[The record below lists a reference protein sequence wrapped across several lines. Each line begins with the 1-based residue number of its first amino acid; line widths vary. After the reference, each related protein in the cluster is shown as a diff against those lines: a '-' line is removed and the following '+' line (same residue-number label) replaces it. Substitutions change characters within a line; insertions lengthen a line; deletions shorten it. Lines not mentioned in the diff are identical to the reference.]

1 MISIRYRGEELTD
14 EELMEIYNNLHI
26 TNHARE
32 RLNSRIPVDLKQLFE
47 SPLIAYFNTDG
58 SVNVAY
64 DVYNYLVVKYNEH
77 YDRWSALTWKEKSWN
92 NKTVFDK
99 QNMAKCGYGRKE

>member
-1 MISIRYRGEELTD
+1 MIVIRYRGEELTD

-47 SPLIAYFNTDG
+47 NPLIAYFNTDG

-64 DVYNYLVVKYNEH
+64 DVYNYLVVKYNER
-77 YDRWSALTWKEKSWN
+77 YDHWSALTWKEKSWN